1 MESELKK
8 IGILALVNEKGGGVF
23 QYTQS
28 IVKALTY
35 DKENDYVIFCNKRST
50 KFDNFG
56 FEVRKFDKHNSFFF
70 TKIIKLLELNF
81 NFSINLS
88 LTKQEKEIFNDIDFF
103 ISPTITA
110 YPHYFLNKPF
120 IFTLHDMQERYYP
133 SFFTLKE
140 RIIRKV
146 LNKALAKKADK
157 IICESE
163 FVKNDIMKFL
173 KIDANKIFVIPAPPP
188 EDFINFKFDYNNFD
202 KIKAKYNLPDKY
214 IFYPAQF
221 CFHKNHIKLIEAFSL
236 VTEKHNDIS
245 LILTGSKQNNY
256 NNVLKK
262 IKKLNLD
269 NKIKHLGSIDYLD
282 LPYIYKMSLM
292 LAMPSLF
299 ESISIPIYEAFALK
313 VPVCCS
319 NVTAIP
325 WQVGDA
331 GFIFDPFNVND
342 IAKKILLYIE
352 NEDLRKEKAE
362 KGFNKVFNFN
372 HREYFENLKKLLI
385 KF

>member
-1 MESELKK
+1 METELKK
-8 IGILALVNEKGGGVF
+8 IGILAFVKEEYGGVL

-35 DKENDYVIFCNKRST
+35 DKENNYVIFCNVKN
-50 KFDNFG
+50 KIFDNYG
-56 FEVRKFDKHNSFFF
+56 FEVRKINEYKDSLFINML
-70 TKIIKLLELNF
+70 KLLALNF
-81 NFSINLS
+81 NFSINFF
-88 LTKQEKEIFNDIDFF
+88 LTKQEKKIFNDIDFF

-140 RIIRKV
+140 KIRRII

-173 KIDANKIFVIPAPPP
+173 KIDANKVFVIPAPPP
-188 EDFINFKFDYNNFD
+188 ENFINFKFDYNNFD

-214 IFYPAQF
+214 LFYPAHF
-221 CFHKNHIKLIEAFSL
+221 WFHKNHLKLIEAFGL
-236 VTEKHNDIS
+236 VTERHNDIC

-256 NNVLKK
+256 DNVLKK
-262 IKKLNLD
+262 IKELNLD
-269 NKIKHLGSIDYLD
+269 NKIKHLGLIDYLD

-292 LAMPSLF
+292 LVMPSLF

-342 IAKKILLYIE
+342 IAKNILLYIE

-372 HREYFENLKKLLI
+372 HREYFENLKKLLSV
-385 KF
+385 